1 MFFVFTLRALTKRSS
16 QQQFYLD
23 ARDLKSAWSVRN
35 NRLRLAD
42 FGAVQ
47 RCRVS
52 GRMNAGD
59 MFVTQSLQFRHMTR
73 RASRFI
79 ERPIMS
85 IITVK
90 SPLRKVT
97 PDTRVNMTDRRQ
109 YRRSLVLRSF
119 RQLSRS
125 YFASGKSW
133 EFVIE
138 ALLFAIIVATSAWPV
153 FAVVDALSQF
163 LQRTAS

>member
-1 MFFVFTLRALTKRSS
+1 
-16 QQQFYLD
+16 
-23 ARDLKSAWSVRN
+23 
-35 NRLRLAD
+35 
-42 FGAVQ
+42 
-47 RCRVS
+47 
-52 GRMNAGD
+52 MNAGD

-90 SPLRKVT
+90 RPLCKVT

-125 YFASGKSW
+125 YFARQKSW

-138 ALLFAIIVATSAWPV
+138 ALLFAIIVAISAWPV
-153 FAVVDALSQF
+153 FAVVDALNQF